1 MRWKERREDAGM
13 RGKKSHVEKRNDARG
28 KSAHEKIG
36 YLKTDEN
43 GAMHDAEK
51 KTPYIKTENAER
63 FF

>member
-1 MRWKERREDAGM
+1 MMRWEERREDAGM

-43 GAMHDAEK
+43 GAMPCMMRRK
-51 KTPYIKTENAER
+51 KRRI
-63 FF
+63 